1 VLIADCELPKELPDE
16 VPTVVGFL
24 IALHAGQEWELENI
38 VVAEEF
44 RGKGV
49 GKQLMHKLFTE
60 AQEANSNS
68 VFLEV
73 RESNAS
79 ARRFYEKLG
88 FQETGRRKAYYPNP
102 TEDAIL
108 YGRTLG

>member
-1 VLIADCELPKELPDE
+1 MLIADCNLPEK
-16 VPTVVGFL
+16 VPAVVGFL
-24 IALHAGQEWELENI
+24 IALHAGPEWELENI

-49 GKQLMHKLFTE
+49 GKQLMHKLFTQ
-60 AQEANSNS
+60 AQEANSNL

-73 RESNAS
+73 RESNTA

-88 FQETGRRKAYYPNP
+88 FRETGRRKSYYSNP
-102 TEDAIL
+102 YEDAIL
-108 YGRTLG
+108 YSRTLG